1 VAAFVPFSFAVFW
14 EVVVGTWEVTLVTLH
29 LRPLKSPGIV
39 EVPIGER
46 TPTGVAVWA
55 VVTGLTP
62 GTFFVD
68 VDRERGVV
76 LIHVIDAGAPR
87 RSVASSKISTAATRE
102 GCSREGRSEVS
113 LHEVVFYLA
122 FAWMTVLLVVGVA
135 AVIRLRS
142 TAGRI
147 LALDMTTLILV
158 ALLILYADANRSP
171 YYLDAA
177 LVLSLL
183 AFLATLALARYHGE
197 RRIF

>member
-1 VAAFVPFSFAVFW
+1 MQSFDN
-14 EVVVGTWEVTLVTLH
+14 
-29 LRPLKSPGIV
+29 PPQ
-39 EVPIGER
+39 
-46 TPTGVAVWA
+46 
-55 VVTGLTP
+55 
-62 GTFFVD
+62 
-68 VDRERGVV
+68 
-76 LIHVIDAGAPR
+76 
-87 RSVASSKISTAATRE
+87 
-102 GCSREGRSEVS
+102 EVS
-113 LHEVVFYLA
+113 LHEIVFYLA

-142 TAGRI
+142 TASRI

-177 LVLSLL
+177 LILSLL